1 MRNEIIDDN
10 NDDYERFSNFS
21 TDDILEYLIKLNNSF
36 ELTSFIKYITDI
48 DNFIIYEREIMYNN
62 HPFISLSILILNIC
76 NCIEKNL

>member
-62 HPFISLSILILNIC
+62 HPFISLSILKLNIC